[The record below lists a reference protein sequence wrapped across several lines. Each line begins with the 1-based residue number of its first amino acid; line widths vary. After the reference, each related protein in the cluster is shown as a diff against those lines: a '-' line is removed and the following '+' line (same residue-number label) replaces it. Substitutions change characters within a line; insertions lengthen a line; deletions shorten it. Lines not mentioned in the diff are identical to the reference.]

1 MCDSQELQEWMQQH
15 GISQT
20 MLAKRLQCT
29 RSTINRILNGKS
41 KASPM
46 LKARIKELM
55 AEQETTI
62 TAVVP
67 DEMEAM
73 LRQWANEAHMSIQQ
87 LLDDLLSKLPKPGQ
101 Q

>member
-1 MCDSQELQEWMQQH
+1 MCDSQELQAWMQQH

-55 AEQETTI
+55 AEQEATI

-67 DEMEAM
+67 DEMESM
-73 LRQWANEAHMSIQQ
+73 LRQWANDAHMSIQQ

>member
-55 AEQETTI
+55 AEQEATI

>member
-1 MCDSQELQEWMQQH
+1 MCDSQELQAWMQQH

-20 MLAKRLQCT
+20 MLAKPLQCT

-41 KASPM
+41 KPSPM

-55 AEQETTI
+55 AEQEATI

>member
-1 MCDSQELQEWMQQH
+1 MCDSQGLQEWMQQH

-41 KASPM
+41 KPSPM

-55 AEQETTI
+55 AEQEATI

-73 LRQWANEAHMSIQQ
+73 LRQWANDAHMSIQQ

>member
-1 MCDSQELQEWMQQH
+1 MCDSQELQEWMRER

-20 MLAKRLQCT
+20 VLAKRLQCT

-41 KASPM
+41 KPSPM
-46 LKARIKELM
+46 LKARIRELM
-55 AEQETTI
+55 EEGKGTI

-73 LRQWANEAHMSIQQ
+73 LRQWAEEAHLSIQQ
-87 LLDDLLSKLPKPGQ
+87 LLDDLLARLPKAGQ
-101 Q
+101 K

>member
-1 MCDSQELQEWMQQH
+1 MCDIQVLHVWMQQH

-20 MLAKRLQCT
+20 MLAKRLQCI

-55 AEQETTI
+55 AEQEATI
-62 TAVVP
+62 TAVGL
-67 DEMEAM
+67 MK
-73 LRQWANEAHMSIQQ
+73 W
-87 LLDDLLSKLPKPGQ
+87 KPCFTGGQ
-101 Q
+101 MRLT

>member
-1 MCDSQELQEWMQQH
+1 MCDSQELQAWMKQH

-55 AEQETTI
+55 TEQEATI

-67 DEMEAM
+67 DEMDI
-73 LRQWANEAHMSIQQ
+73 LHRWANEAHMSIQQ

>member
-1 MCDSQELQEWMQQH
+1 MRQH

-41 KASPM
+41 KPSPM
-46 LKARIKELM
+46 LKSRIKELM
-55 AEQETTI
+55 AEQEATI

-67 DEMEAM
+67 DEMEAI

-87 LLDDLLSKLPKPGQ
+87 LLDDLLSKLPKPTRR
-101 Q
+101 

>member
-41 KASPM
+41 KPSPM

-55 AEQETTI
+55 AEQEATI

>member
-15 GISQT
+15 GISHT

-41 KASPM
+41 KPSPM

-55 AEQETTI
+55 AEQEATI

>member
-1 MCDSQELQEWMQQH
+1 MCDSQELQAWMQQH

-41 KASPM
+41 KPSPM

-55 AEQETTI
+55 AEQKTTI

>member
-55 AEQETTI
+55 TEQEATI

-67 DEMEAM
+67 DEMEAI
-73 LRQWANEAHMSIQQ
+73 LHRWANEAHMSIQQ

>member
-1 MCDSQELQEWMQQH
+1 MCDSQELQAWMQQH

-41 KASPM
+41 KPSPM

-55 AEQETTI
+55 AEQEATI

-87 LLDDLLSKLPKPGQ
+87 LLDDLLSKLPQPGQ

>member
-1 MCDSQELQEWMQQH
+1 MCDSQELQEWMRER

-20 MLAKRLQCT
+20 VLAKRLQCT

-41 KASPM
+41 KPSPM
-46 LKARIKELM
+46 LKARIRELM
-55 AEQETTI
+55 EEGEGTI

-73 LRQWANEAHMSIQQ
+73 LRQWAEDAQLSIQQ
-87 LLDDLLSKLPKPGQ
+87 LLDDLLARLPKAGQ
-101 Q
+101 K

>member
-1 MCDSQELQEWMQQH
+1 MCDSQELQAWMQQH

-41 KASPM
+41 KPSPM

-55 AEQETTI
+55 AEQEATI

>member
-1 MCDSQELQEWMQQH
+1 MCDSQELQGWMQQH

-41 KASPM
+41 KPSPM
-46 LKARIKELM
+46 QKARIKELM
-55 AEQETTI
+55 AEQEATI

-67 DEMEAM
+67 MKW
-73 LRQWANEAHMSIQQ
+73 R
-87 LLDDLLSKLPKPGQ
+87 PCFTGGQ
-101 Q
+101 MRLT